1 MARAP
6 EAPKFIGAPIKRRDD
21 PRLIQGLAHY
31 VDDFQ
36 LPGTL
41 HLAFARSPYGHAEVR
56 GVDVS
61 RALGAPGVVA
71 VYTGAGLAGK
81 IGPVPVAGLVPDAKV
96 PVQPVLAGERALF
109 AGEPVAAVAAE
120 TRYQARDAAD
130 LIEVDYRA
138 LDAVVD
144 LEKALAP
151 GAPKVHPQFG
161 DNAAFRWEI
170 KGGDAEAGL
179 RAAEVVIKQKI
190 ANPRVAPL
198 ALEPRGVLASY
209 LPGEDRMTIWSST
222 QVPHKLRT
230 LLAQQIGMAENRI
243 RVIAPEVGGGFGSKL
258 NVYREEAL
266 AAHASRELGRPVK
279 WIESRSEN
287 FLATIHGRGQLGEV
301 ELGLKRDGTLTALR
315 YNVLADCGAYYQLLT
330 VSIFTLTGLML
341 PGPYKIPNIEMKVTG
356 VFTNKMATDAYRGAG
371 RPEATYILERMLDL
385 AAAELG
391 MDPAEIRR
399 RNFPAK
405 SEFPYPTSAGLTYD
419 SGDYHATLDKALQ
432 RAGYKE
438 MRREQAEERKKGR
451 YLGVGLST
459 YVEICGMGPSA
470 AMGGQGWE
478 SARVRVEPTGKVTV
492 FSGASPHGQGQ
503 ETSFAQI
510 AAEGLGVAVED
521 VEVIHGDTDVVP
533 YGVGTFGSRGTAVG
547 GSAVV
552 FARDKVREKMA
563 RFAALHFEADPAD
576 IAFADGKVFVRSA
589 PEKSAPF
596 ARIAQMAYDAIQLPP
611 GTEPGLEETHFF
623 EPPNFTFPFGA
634 HVVLAEVDP
643 ETGEAR
649 ILRYVAVDDVG
660 NMINPLLVRGQIH
673 GGIAQGAGQALEEEV
688 IYGEGGQ
695 PLNATLM
702 HYALPKAH
710 LLPRFEL
717 DHTTTPTDVNPLGA
731 KGVGEAGTI
740 GSTPAVVNAVL
751 DALAPFGVRHL
762 DMPLRPE
769 KVWRAIQA
777 AQASTG
783 GAR

>member
-1 MARAP
+1 MATRP
-6 EAPKFIGAPIKRRDD
+6 GAPKFIGAPIRRRED
-21 PRLIQGLAHY
+21 PRLIRGLARY
-31 VDDFQ
+31 VDDIQ
-36 LPGTL
+36 LPGIL
-41 HLAFARSPYGHAEVR
+41 HLAFVRSPYGHAAIR
-56 GVDVS
+56 GVDLFKA
-61 RALGAPGVVA
+61 RNAPGVVA
-71 VYTGAGLAGK
+71 VCTAADFAGK
-81 IGPVPVAGLVPDAKV
+81 IGPVPVAGLVPDARV
-96 PVQPVLAGERALF
+96 PAQPVLAEKKALF
-109 AGEPVAAVAAE
+109 AGEPVAAVVAR

-130 LIEVDYRA
+130 LIEVDYQG

-151 GAPKVHPQFG
+151 GAPKVHESFE
-161 DNAAFRWEI
+161 DNVAFRWEL

-179 RAAEVVIKQKI
+179 RAADIVIRQKI

-198 ALEPRGVLASY
+198 ALEPRGVLARY
-209 LPGEDRMTIWSST
+209 LPGEDKLTIWSST

-230 LLAQQIGMAENRI
+230 LLAQQIGMAENRM

-266 AAHASRELGRPVK
+266 AAHLTRELGQPVK

-301 ELGLKRDGTLTALR
+301 EMGLKRDGTVTALR
-315 YNVLADCGAYYQLLT
+315 YHVLADCGAYYQLLT

-341 PGPYKIPNIEMKVTG
+341 PGPYKIPNVEMKVTG

-371 RPEATYILERMLDL
+371 RPEATYILERMMDL
-385 AAAELG
+385 AARELG

-405 SEFPYPTSAGLTYD
+405 AEFPFPTSAGLTYD
-419 SGDYHATLDKALQ
+419 SGDYHGTLDKALQ
-432 RAGYKE
+432 KADYAG
-438 MRREQAEERKKGR
+438 MRRQQAEARKQGR
-451 YLGVGLST
+451 HLGVGLST

-470 AMGGQGWE
+470 ALGGQGWE

-533 YGVGTFGSRGTAVG
+533 YGVGTFGSRGTVVG

-552 FARDKVREKMA
+552 FARDKVRAKMA
-563 RFAALHFEADPAD
+563 RFAALRFEADPAD
-576 IAFADGKVFVRSA
+576 IAFEDGKVFVRGA

-596 ARIAQMAYDAIQLPP
+596 AQIARMAYDAIRLPA

-643 ETGEAR
+643 QTGEVK

-702 HYALPKAH
+702 HYALPKAS

-717 DHTTTPTDVNPLGA
+717 DHTTTPTNVNPLGA

-769 KVWRAIQA
+769 KIWRAIA
-777 AQASTG
+777 HARKG
-783 GAR
+783 GAA